1 MTALGTAKLL
11 EIATRAVT
19 LHAFEAEVKRHKG
32 FLNQAYQ
39 EWRDENG
46 CEHAAKYSPEWDR
59 MLEATRDTYL
69 ALNAC
74 KRAAYNAKRR
84 LDGAIQRFGRPA

>member
-1 MTALGTAKLL
+1 MTTLGTAKLL

-19 LHAFEAEVKRHKG
+19 LHAFEAEVKRYKK
-32 FLNQAYQ
+32 FLDQAYA

-46 CEHAAKYSPEWDR
+46 CEYAAQHSPEWDR

-69 ALNAC
+69 SLKAR

-84 LDGAIQRFGRPA
+84 LDSAIHRFGRTP